1 MSNNLVIV
9 KARSLTKVGS
19 TVPYLTQDEIS
30 LICQKAQEGRNG
42 ERNGLLIL
50 TLFQTGLRISEALSL
65 TPGNITSYNGIP
77 IVYVKKGKGGK
88 DRKVSLPESLFHR
101 LKSFAFDKK
110 LEVKDRMFDI
120 GRKMAWLIVKA
131 ATKRAGI
138 GKNVYP
144 HLFRHSDAIYRLKQT
159 GNPKA
164 LQHHLGHSALFMT
177 MRYLSTLQEE
187 ESLKIESEVRFDE

>member
-42 ERNGLLIL
+42 ERNSLLIL
-50 TLFQTGLRISEALSL
+50 FLFQTGLRISEALSL
-65 TPGNITSYNGIP
+65 TPGSISLYNGIP

-88 DRKVSLPESLFHR
+88 DRKVSLPEPLFHR
-101 LKSFAFDKK
+101 LKSFAFDKE
-110 LEVKDRMFDI
+110 LSIKDRIFSI
-120 GRKMAWLIVKA
+120 GRKMAWLVVKT
-131 ATKRAGI
+131 ATKKAGI
-138 GKNVYP
+138 NKNSYP
-144 HLFRHSDAIYRLKQT
+144 HLLRHSDAIFRLKAN

-164 LQHHLGHSALFMT
+164 LQHHLGHSTLFMT

-187 ESLKIESEVRFDE
+187 ESLKIESQVRFEE